1 MISKR
6 LALVTAT
13 AGVVILFAAAEVLV
27 DEDEIQPGE
36 KVIQRLANPSGP
48 GWEKISPHQKTFLV
62 NSATGETKGA
72 EAMFHFAHEYN
83 AIELMAQAK
92 DPQGNNAAHLAAEG
106 GHLKTLTMLLKFG
119 VDGEG
124 RNEKGHTPLHLV
136 RIRPLYDQ
144 CVGVRL
150 TTL

>member
-27 DEDEIQPGE
+27 DEDEIQEGE
-36 KVIQRLANPSGP
+36 KVIQRLVNPTGP
-48 GWEKISPHQKTFLV
+48 GWEKIDPQQKTFLY
-62 NSATGETKGA
+62 NAATGKTKDA

-83 AIELMAQAK
+83 AIEIMAQAK
-92 DPQGNNAAHLAAEG
+92 DPKGNNAAHLAAEG
-106 GHLKTLTMLLKFG
+106 GHLKTLAMLLKFG

-124 RNEKGHTPLHLV
+124 RNEKGHTPMHLV
-136 RIRPLYDQ
+136 SI
-144 CVGVRL
+144 
-150 TTL
+150 